1 MRLPIS
7 EQAVELMGRRGKYG
21 EYVFPK
27 LSRDPLYRKALRE
40 WVYDAGTQKHIS
52 FHCFRHSFATNQL
65 TAGTDITTVSKM
77 LGHSDLKTTMIYAKV
92 VDNVKREA
100 ADRVKLKF

>member
-7 EQAVELMGRRGKYG
+7 EQAVELMGPRGKYG

-40 WVYDAGTQKHIS
+40 WVYDAGIQKHIS

>member
-1 MRLPIS
+1 M
-7 EQAVELMGRRGKYG
+7 A
-21 EYVFPK
+21 
-27 LSRDPLYRKALRE
+27 
-40 WVYDAGTQKHIS
+40 
-52 FHCFRHSFATNQL
+52 RHSFATNQL

>member
-1 MRLPIS
+1 MVLEIS
-7 EQAVELMGRRGKYG
+7 A
-21 EYVFPK
+21 
-27 LSRDPLYRKALRE
+27 
-40 WVYDAGTQKHIS
+40 
-52 FHCFRHSFATNQL
+52 
-65 TAGTDITTVSKM
+65 TTVTYANGVSIESISKM

>member
-7 EQAVELMGRRGKYG
+7 EQAVELMGNRGKYG

-27 LSRDPLYRKALRE
+27 LSRDPLYRQALRE
-40 WVYDAGTQKHIS
+40 WVYDAGIQKHIS

-100 ADRVKLKF
+100 ADRVKLEF